1 MFKYMKDKDGAEY
14 YYIFRYMITIKYA
27 QFKNKNVVQIYH
39 LQFRK
44 NGCIINLSKT
54 KEDTQMSKL
63 NNYSEEGII
72 NLFEAVMEQA
82 REDANYYP
90 TVTFKPNNDTHNN
103 KQIKKLLKAAQL
115 RTEAQDYIKGLQ
127 AVYTN

>member
-1 MFKYMKDKDGAEY
+1 
-14 YYIFRYMITIKYA
+14 
-27 QFKNKNVVQIYH
+27 
-39 LQFRK
+39 
-44 NGCIINLSKT
+44 
-54 KEDTQMSKL
+54 MSKL

-82 REDANYYP
+82 REDASYYP

-103 KQIKKLLKAAQL
+103 KQIKKLLKASQV
-115 RTEAQDYIKGLQ
+115 RTEAQNYIKGLQ